1 MEKQKKTIEIIAER
15 EGLTLSG
22 LAKAIGAKPQNMYDI
37 RSGKVKAVSSDIAD
51 LIVNTF
57 PKYSKTW
64 LITGEGK
71 MTNEP
76 ESVPVRSFS
85 DVLLVPVVNLDARG
99 GFGTNEVIEP
109 EYVIEQMPFS
119 RRIAKEGD
127 FVIPVYGDSMHP
139 KYPSGSYVL
148 IRNVPLW
155 REYLELGAAYVLDL
169 VDDRRLIKNVLRSSM
184 DDSYRLESV
193 NPKYEPTDIPKRLI
207 RNVFRVLMSVR
218 RETM

>member
-1 MEKQKKTIEIIAER
+1 MKVQK
-15 EGLTLSG
+15 
-22 LAKAIGAKPQNMYDI
+22 
-37 RSGKVKAVSSDIAD
+37 
-51 LIVNTF
+51 
-57 PKYSKTW
+57 
-64 LITGEGK
+64 
-71 MTNEP
+71 
-76 ESVPVRSFS
+76 SVPVRSFS

-119 RRIAKEGD
+119 RSIAKEGD

>member
-1 MEKQKKTIEIIAER
+1 METDIKTR
-15 EGLTLSG
+15 LTQFLE
-22 LAKAIGAKPQNMYDI
+22 KIGMSKTDFGRKI
-37 RSGKVKAVSSDIAD
+37 GVSSAYVTSIRKSIPAEK
-51 LIVNTF
+51 LMIIKEQF
-57 PKYSKTW
+57 PQLNVDW

-99 GFGTNEVIEP
+99 GFGANEVIEP

-119 RRIAKEGD
+119 RSIAKEGD

>member
-1 MEKQKKTIEIIAER
+1 MEETVKSRILKLL
-15 EGLTLSG
+15 EGLGIGQKTFEQTCGLSNG
-22 LAKAIGAKPQNMYDI
+22 YINNLKSSPTVPVLQKIIGRYPN
-37 RSGKVKAVSSDIAD
+37 
-51 LIVNTF
+51 VNLE
-57 PKYSKTW
+57 W
-64 LITGEGK
+64 LISGNGN
-71 MTNEP
+71 MFSVTNQTQN
-76 ESVPVRSFS
+76 SK

-119 RRIAKEGD
+119 RSIAKEGD

-148 IRNVPLW
+148 IRNVPMW

-169 VDDRRLIKNVLRSSM
+169 IDDRRLIKNVLRSSM

-207 RNVFRVLMSVR
+207 RSVFRVLMSVR